1 MPGVTDMLILFLF
14 TVIVISLS
22 GVMMP
27 GPVFAVTVTK
37 SYKSGTAGS
46 LIAVGHGIIEFPL
59 MMLIYFG
66 LSNFFKLAPV
76 QIFIGMAGGLM
87 LIYLG
92 VDMIRF
98 RINVKQE
105 SEDPSYSSIVGGLI
119 TTTANPYFFLW
130 WATIGS
136 ALILKSTMFGTIG
149 FILLATVHW
158 FCDFGWYSLVSMA
171 IYKTHRLWSKKI
183 HRVIFTICGLML
195 LGFGL
200 WFIGSV
206 IVR

>member
-1 MPGVTDMLILFLF
+1 MLILFLF

-27 GPVFAVTVTK
+27 GPVFAVTITR
-37 SYKSGTAGS
+37 SYKSATAGS

-76 QIFIGMAGGLM
+76 QIFIGIAGGLM

-98 RINVKQE
+98 RVAVKQE
-105 SEDPSYSSIVGGLI
+105 SEDPSYNSIVGGLI

-149 FILLATVHW
+149 FILMATVHW

-171 IYKTHRLWSKKI
+171 IHKTHHLWNKKI
-183 HRVIFTICGLML
+183 HRAIFIICGLML
-195 LGFGL
+195 LGFGF

-206 IVR
+206 MVR

>member
-1 MPGVTDMLILFLF
+1 MLILFLF
-14 TVIVISLS
+14 TVIAISLS

-27 GPVFAVTVTK
+27 GPVFAVTITK
-37 SYKSGTAGS
+37 SYRSRAAGS

-59 MMLIYFG
+59 MVLIYLG
-66 LSNFFKLAPV
+66 LSNFFKLGPV
-76 QIFIGMAGGLM
+76 QIFIGIAGGLM

-92 VDMIRF
+92 IDMIRF
-98 RINVKQE
+98 RVDIEQE
-105 SEDPSYSSIVGGLI
+105 SEDPSYNSIVGGLI

-136 ALILKSTMFGTIG
+136 ALILKSTMFGAIG
-149 FILLATVHW
+149 FILLALVHW
-158 FCDFGWYSLVSMA
+158 FCDLGWYSLVSMV
-171 IYKTHRLWSKKI
+171 IHKTHHLWSTKV
-183 HRVIFTICGLML
+183 HRTIFTICGLTL

-200 WFIGSV
+200 WFIRSA

>member
-1 MPGVTDMLILFLF
+1 MLILFLF

-27 GPVFAVTVTK
+27 GPVFALTVAK
-37 SYKSGTAGS
+37 SYKSATAGS
-46 LIAVGHGIIEFPL
+46 LIAVGHGIIELPL
-59 MMLIYFG
+59 MFLIYLG
-66 LSNFFKLAPV
+66 LSNFFKLLPV
-76 QIFIGMAGGLM
+76 QIFIGIAGGLM

-98 RINVKQE
+98 RIDIKQE
-105 SEDPSYSSIVGGLI
+105 SENPSYGSIVGGLI

-136 ALILKSTMFGTIG
+136 ALILKSTVFGAIG
-149 FILLATVHW
+149 FVLMATVHW
-158 FCDFGWYSLVSMA
+158 FCDFGWYSLVSTA
-171 IYKTHRLWSKKI
+171 IYKTHHLWSKKI

-200 WFIGSV
+200 WFIGSA

>member
-1 MPGVTDMLILFLF
+1 MLILFLF

-37 SYKSGTAGS
+37 SYKSGAAGS
-46 LIAVGHGIIEFPL
+46 LVAVGHGIIEFPL
-59 MMLIYFG
+59 MFLIYLG

-76 QIFIGMAGGLM
+76 QIFIGIAGGLM

-98 RINVKQE
+98 RVDIKQE
-105 SEDPSYSSIVGGLI
+105 REDPSYSSIVGGLV

-136 ALILKSTMFGTIG
+136 ALILKSTIFGTIG
-149 FILLATVHW
+149 FILMATVHW
-158 FCDFGWYSLVSMA
+158 FCDFGWYSLVSMT
-171 IYKTHRLWSKKI
+171 IHKTHHLWSKTI

-195 LGFGL
+195 FGFGL
-200 WFIGSV
+200 WFIGST

>member
-1 MPGVTDMLILFLF
+1 MLILFLF

-37 SYKSGTAGS
+37 SYKSATAGS

-59 MMLIYFG
+59 MFLIYLG

-76 QIFIGMAGGLM
+76 QIFIGIAGGLM

-98 RINVKQE
+98 RVDIKQE
-105 SEDPSYSSIVGGLI
+105 RKDPSYSSTVGGLI

-136 ALILKSTMFGTIG
+136 ALILKSAMFGVIG
-149 FILLATVHW
+149 FISMATVHW
-158 FCDFGWYSLVSMA
+158 FCDFGWYSL
-171 IYKTHRLWSKKI
+171 
-183 HRVIFTICGLML
+183 
-195 LGFGL
+195 
-200 WFIGSV
+200 
-206 IVR
+206 

>member
-1 MPGVTDMLILFLF
+1 MLILFLF

-27 GPVFAVTVTK
+27 GPVFAVTITK
-37 SYKSGTAGS
+37 SHKSGTAGS
-46 LIAVGHGIIEFPL
+46 LIAVGHGIVEFPL

-76 QIFIGMAGGLM
+76 QIFIGLAGGLM

-105 SEDPSYSSIVGGLI
+105 SEDPSYGSIMGGLI

-136 ALILKSTMFGTIG
+136 ALILKSAIFGLIG
-149 FILLATVHW
+149 FVLLAIVHW
-158 FCDFGWYSLVSMA
+158 FCDFGWYSLVSMV
-171 IYKTHRLWSKKI
+171 IYKTHHLWSKKI
-183 HRVIFTICGLML
+183 HRAIFTICGLML

-200 WFIGSV
+200 WFIGSA
-206 IVR
+206 IIR

>member
-1 MPGVTDMLILFLF
+1 MLILFLF

-37 SYKSGTAGS
+37 SYKSGAAGS
-46 LIAVGHGIIEFPL
+46 LVAVGHGIIEFPL
-59 MMLIYFG
+59 MFLIYLG
-66 LSNFFKLAPV
+66 LSNFFELAPV
-76 QIFIGMAGGLM
+76 QIFIGIAGGLM

-98 RINVKQE
+98 QVDIKREK
-105 SEDPSYSSIVGGLI
+105 EDPSYSSIVGGLI

-136 ALILKSTMFGTIG
+136 ALILKSTIFGTIG
-149 FILLATVHW
+149 FILMATVHW

-171 IYKTHRLWSKKI
+171 IHKTHHLWSRKI

-200 WFIGSV
+200 WFIGST

>member
-1 MPGVTDMLILFLF
+1 MLILFLF

-27 GPVFAVTVTK
+27 GPVFAVTITK
-37 SYKSGTAGS
+37 SHKSGTAGS

-59 MMLIYFG
+59 MFLIYLG
-66 LSNFFKLAPV
+66 LSNFFKLTPV
-76 QIFIGMAGGLM
+76 QIFIGLAGGLM

-98 RINVKQE
+98 QIDNKQE
-105 SEDPSYSSIVGGLI
+105 RQDPSYGPIVGGLI

-136 ALILKSTMFGTIG
+136 ALILKSAMFGVIG
-149 FILLATVHW
+149 FVLLATVHW
-158 FCDFGWYSLVSMA
+158 FCDFGWYSSVSMA
-171 IYKTHRLWSKKI
+171 IYKTHHLWSKKI
-183 HRVIFTICGLML
+183 QKAIFTICGLML

-200 WFIGSV
+200 WFIGSAM
-206 IVR
+206 VR